1 MWIAKG
7 IEDPRRR
14 LLLKAL
20 AAGIFG
26 VGPARLFAQADVDPL
41 PPGRSIHEIQGTVL
55 VNGTPATEST
65 LIRAGDRLET
75 GEGSR
80 AIFAVGEDAFLLR
93 ERSRLETGGEGMMG
107 SSLRLLT
114 GKLLSVFG
122 RTRHQV
128 STPVATI
135 GIRGTGLYVESEP
148 DRAYVCTCYGVTFL
162 SAAGD
167 PLSTETVE
175 SEHHDEPRYILAAGE
190 PGNRIREAPVINH
203 TDEEL
208 TLIEALV
215 GREPPFGSD
224 PPPYQRDER

>member
-1 MWIAKG
+1 MWIRKD

-20 AAGIFG
+20 TAGFFSA
-26 VGPARLFAQADVDPL
+26 GPARLFAQANVDQL
-41 PPGRSIHEIQGTVL
+41 PPGRSIHEVQGTVL
-55 VNGTPATEST
+55 VNGRPATDDT

-80 AIFAVGEDAFLLR
+80 AIFAIGEDAFLLR
-93 ERSRLETGGEGMMG
+93 ERSRLETGGDGMMV

-122 RTRHQV
+122 RRSHELT
-128 STPVATI
+128 TPVATI

-162 SAAGD
+162 SAADD
-167 PLSTETVE
+167 PQSTETVE
-175 SEHHDEPRYILAAGE
+175 SEHHDEPRYILATGDRGA
-190 PGNRIREAPVINH
+190 RIRSAPVINH

-224 PPPYQRDER
+224 PPPYQRDEG